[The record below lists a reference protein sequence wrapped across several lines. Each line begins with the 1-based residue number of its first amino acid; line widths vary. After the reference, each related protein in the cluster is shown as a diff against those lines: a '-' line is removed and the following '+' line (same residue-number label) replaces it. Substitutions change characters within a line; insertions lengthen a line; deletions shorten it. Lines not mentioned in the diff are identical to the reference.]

1 MSEST
6 TKTARLFL
14 GVNGLF
20 SCLVGLVLLLLNQA
34 VAVVLFHEP
43 ATWGA
48 LTLRVLGVGLL
59 VFSVYLAVL
68 VVNRFVSKGAVMMI
82 VYADMGWL
90 IASAFVVLIDD
101 RVLTDQGILII
112 DLTAIVVAICAIGQY
127 VGARRII
134 PSKSRAR
141 VYLNHGVL
149 VASVSR
155 EVAAPSHVVWAVM
168 TDHPAYADV
177 ANNLSKV
184 DIVSGEGLGMV
195 RRCFGLKGENW
206 TETCSGYEDENYFS
220 FWVHTEAHDY
230 PYPFQELQG
239 RWSVKN
245 LGDRAKFSID
255 ITAKPKGHWL
265 ARSAVILG
273 AKLQFKNVLIDL
285 ADAWAYRMEKS
296 AI

>member
-155 EVAAPSHVVWAVM
+155 EVAASSHVVWAVM

-206 TETCSGYEDENYFS
+206 TETCSGYKTKTISAFGYIPRRTTILTRFKS
-220 FWVHTEAHDY
+220 SKAAGRLKTWVT
-230 PYPFQELQG
+230 G
-239 RWSVKN
+239 RSS
-245 LGDRAKFSID
+245 LSISPQN
-255 ITAKPKGHWL
+255 PK
-265 ARSAVILG
+265 VIGWPAPQSYWVQNCSL
-273 AKLQFKNVLIDL
+273 KTC
-285 ADAWAYRMEKS
+285 
-296 AI
+296 